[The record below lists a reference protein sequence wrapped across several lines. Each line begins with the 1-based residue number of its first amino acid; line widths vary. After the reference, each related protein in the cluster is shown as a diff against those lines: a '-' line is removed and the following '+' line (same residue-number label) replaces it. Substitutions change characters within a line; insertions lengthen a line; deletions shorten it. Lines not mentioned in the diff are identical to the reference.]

1 MLTERLADYQHP
13 NVHEVAIELTQ
24 GESKREGKLQR
35 IFNFV
40 RDEIQF
46 GFPLE
51 GDLVSASE
59 TLQIKMGQCNTKSTL
74 FLALCKAINIP
85 ARIHFSLIKREIQ
98 QGIFPGFL
106 YIFLPYTLSHS
117 WVEVEIG
124 QQWIRIDGYID
135 DLVFFRGAIDKLAQS
150 GWNIG
155 FAIACDED
163 KLSPELSLNQEQF
176 EQMCAVIE
184 DHGVWD
190 DPIEYYQTNLYRN
203 RPNALKQFLYRLFV
217 PIINARI
224 EKIRRSTKS

>member
-1 MLTERLADYQHP
+1 MLTERLADYQNP
-13 NVHEVAIELTQ
+13 KVHEVALELTQ

-46 GFPLE
+46 GFPLK

-106 YIFLPYTLSHS
+106 YIFLPYTLSH
-117 WVEVEIG
+117 
-124 QQWIRIDGYID
+124 
-135 DLVFFRGAIDKLAQS
+135 
-150 GWNIG
+150 
-155 FAIACDED
+155 
-163 KLSPELSLNQEQF
+163 
-176 EQMCAVIE
+176 
-184 DHGVWD
+184 
-190 DPIEYYQTNLYRN
+190 
-203 RPNALKQFLYRLFV
+203 
-217 PIINARI
+217 
-224 EKIRRSTKS
+224 